1 MNDDYLS
8 AVDEVLAAGG
18 NPGGAEDTTAPEPVN
33 DLDTLRPIDDPYDR
47 AVGEIVTENETRLRA
62 SVLAAQEQNP
72 DIAAQVQQVA
82 REVGWPVGA
91 AMRQP
96 EAYLRDYKV
105 QDTLTRIMN
114 APVTKNWLTD
124 PASSAIAHDD
134 VAPLVDIEK
143 RMFEY
148 GTLSAAEP
156 PEGTLLNA
164 LNAGLTATRQSIDR
178 LAAQAGVLRGTFRG
192 MLRDTFGLPGDDF
205 DIYGNPVAP
214 DTNLNAERDRLRRLD
229 FAAEMVLPRFD
240 ETTLEGRAK
249 AAATSGFVS
258 AGQQAPTLAA
268 GAALRGVLGLVT
280 GLGAAAVGSG
290 GDQAARVLDRGGSNA
305 EAFLAGSGS
314 GTVEALTELIPMGK
328 LLDAFGSKGAREFME
343 SAIASVMADVPGEQI
358 ATLAQDAI
366 DTATANPDMTWG
378 EYWKDR
384 PGAAFDTLI
393 ATLTQGAVTVGAGAA
408 GKATINALGGADKA
422 AQTAESLKTVLDT
435 ASQSK
440 VRERDPSGFAG
451 LVQQSADKAGAPDV
465 YIEAEAFAQAI
476 EAAGD
481 EGRAVLDRMPSAAA
495 QLLDAA
501 MTGADVR
508 LPLGEF
514 VAAVSGTPMADS
526 LLQHVRSTPEAMSA
540 AQAQQMADTNFEGLR
555 SEAAEIIDS
564 ATVQS
569 ERQASA
575 DAVYQRVLGD
585 LSAANRFTPD
595 VNAAYATL
603 TRDFFTVLAD
613 RLGIDPQEAF
623 NRYPLR
629 VTGAPVVGPGLDQ
642 SKIETLEFKAWFG
655 DSKVVDDSGEPLVV
669 YHGTD
674 RKFTKFSPSK
684 SIGGM
689 FWFTSNKTAIDAGEI
704 GAAGKG
710 VVVDAYLSIKNPAG
724 WAEYEKF
731 GIEELKAQGYDGLA
745 LPESDGTLYVAFDPR
760 QIKSASRNRGT
771 FDPNDAN
778 ILHQDAVA
786 AVTLAGDELAP
797 KGAPIED
804 LRKAARAFWK
814 ANLAK
819 TKVAHPTL
827 GEIAFTGKGEGK
839 LFSSSANADKLRLV
853 AALADIVKNA
863 TVSGEPREVTGKDG
877 HRQDITRFYY
887 LTAPVRL
894 DGRDLT
900 VGVTVFED
908 RHGNKFYNI
917 NDTAESQK
925 ARRFARQET
934 GSSEPSQDAQDA
946 TTDTASTEAGDGTTR
961 PDDALEQNVGA
972 TADGVN
978 LTILEQSARG
988 TFTPSTNTIALLKD
1002 ADLSTYL
1009 HELGHFF
1016 LETYTHL
1023 AAQPNAPAQIADDM
1037 QVLLKWF
1044 KVKDIE
1050 TWRGMTLDQQR
1061 EHHEKFARGFETY
1074 LFSGEAPNAEIQSL
1088 FQRFRAWLVAVYKS
1102 VSRLNV
1108 DLTAEV
1114 RGVMDRMIA
1123 TDAQIAQAE
1132 ALRRYRPLF
1141 ESAEAMGVSPEE
1153 FAVYQSLGAEAT
1165 VKATEQLDKR
1175 SLKDM
1180 KWMADAKAKALR
1192 ALQKETRAK
1201 RAEVMAEVRAEV
1213 LRMPVYAAQRFLSHG
1228 ELPDAER
1235 NKDQRRI
1242 AQQAGQ
1248 EGNKLD
1254 LAVLKE
1260 MYGEEANALWRY
1272 LPVGRYGYAT
1282 QQGTHPDAVA
1292 ELFGFTSGD
1301 ELVRK
1306 ILAAEPMTSVIEG
1319 MTDQRMLERYGDIS
1333 SPEALE
1339 RAAEAAIH
1347 NEARGRFVAAELK
1360 ALNAANNAKSRDG
1373 IDRNGRPV
1381 SVNLIAK
1388 AARQFAAQLIAAK
1401 KVRDLRPALFAQAE
1415 GKNARLAEQMLR
1427 KNDLPGAAAAKRQQM
1442 LAYYSAR
1449 EATTAQTEVQK
1460 GLDYLRKF
1468 AKDGVRKAIDP
1479 DYVAQIDAILERY
1492 DLRRSTTARQVAR
1505 RQSLAEWVK
1514 AQEDMGFSPPID
1526 PALLADSKLVSY
1538 KDLTVEQF
1546 RGLVESVKVIDHLG
1560 RLKNKLLTAKD
1571 QRDWEAIQTELV
1583 NSIIDN
1589 AGEREV
1595 SPASVNTWQADIAR
1609 GAKNYFYEH
1618 LKMATIARVLDGGK
1632 DGGPFWEYFVRGMNE
1647 AGNKETTWRAQA
1659 AKAVSDILAPVMRK
1673 GGLRNGEQYFPSIGQ
1688 SLNREAVMTIAL
1700 NVGNESNLQRLL
1712 DGGIRES
1719 GPIQVEQLQP
1729 VLDTLTE
1736 QEWQAVQAVWD
1747 YFESFKPEI
1756 GAKER
1761 RVNGVEPEWIE
1772 ATPVVTSFGTLR
1784 GGYYP
1789 VKYDPA
1795 ASIRAEEHAD
1805 AEAARQ
1811 AMGAAYTSAT
1821 TRRSFT
1827 KARVAEVKGRPLL
1840 LDFSGIYSGLNEVIH
1855 DLAWHEW
1862 LIDANRIAKSDGID
1876 KAIRRTYGPEFKAQ
1890 FKTLLEDVARGDG
1903 GTSTAA
1909 DRVAG
1914 FFRRNATR
1922 AGLALNVMNALQQVT
1937 GLAPAAVRVGGSHM
1951 LRGLGRFMTNPAAL
1965 YRETSQRSDFMRDR
1979 ARTRMRELNEVRNQ
1993 VRGQGA
1999 VVKAYDQVAYI
2010 LMLKMQQVVDNI
2022 TWWGSFEKA
2031 LADGNDDARASAL
2044 ADQTVIDTQGSGMW
2058 KDLSAVERR
2067 SIIAKLSSF
2076 YSYFNAMLNLT
2087 VAEQMTSDS
2096 RARLA
2101 GSYLMI
2107 YAVPAAIM
2115 AAMTT
2120 TLVAGG
2126 DDDEPWPVAF
2136 GKAFGEQIIGMPL
2149 SLFAWVRE
2157 ASSVPRA
2164 LIGEAPGY
2172 TGPTAL
2178 RWVADLQKF
2187 IGQAKQLELDMAL
2200 ARATVRLAGDLTG
2213 APAGQI
2219 NRTMGGVEAIA
2230 KGDSQN
2236 PLAVLFGYRD

>member
-33 DLDTLRPIDDPYDR
+33 DLDTLRPIDDTYDR
-47 AVGEIVTENETRLRA
+47 AVGQIVTENETRLRA

-205 DIYGNPVAP
+205 DIYGNPIAP
-214 DTNLNAERDRLRRLD
+214 DANLNADRERLRRLD
-229 FAAEMVLPRFD
+229 FAAEMVLPQFD
-240 ETTLEGRAK
+240 ETTLEGRTK
-249 AAATSGFVS
+249 AVATSGLVS
-258 AGQQAPTLAA
+258 AGQQAPTFAA
-268 GAALRGVLGLVT
+268 GVALRGVLGLIT
-280 GLGAAAVGSG
+280 GLGGAVTGSG

-422 AQTAESLKTVLDT
+422 AQTAESLKTVMDT
-435 ASQSK
+435 AAQSK
-440 VRERDPSGFAG
+440 VRERDPNGFAA
-451 LVQQSADKAGAPDV
+451 LVQQSADKVGAPDV

-476 EAAGD
+476 EAAGE
-481 EGRAVLDRMPSAAA
+481 EGRAVLDRMPSAAT

-501 MTGADVR
+501 RTGADVR

-526 LLQHVRSTPEAMSA
+526 LLQHVRSTPDALSA

-564 ATVQS
+564 AAAQS

-585 LSAANRFTPD
+585 LTAANRFTPD

-629 VTGAPVVGPGLDQ
+629 VTGAPVAGPGLDQ
-642 SKIETLEFKAWFG
+642 ESGAFGPVLREFAGKAKDAVAKLKELKTGEAIGALRHPAVG
-655 DSKVVDDSGEPLVV
+655 DIDLVWGKEGKGASDGYGLAKLIKHHPEVVDDLQGVLDGMVEVSRTANRVQLESADHRAGVRLEWDGEA
-669 YHGTD
+669 
-674 RKFTKFSPSK
+674 
-684 SIGGM
+684 
-689 FWFTSNKTAIDAGEI
+689 KTWLLTAFEK
-704 GAAGKG
+704 GKG
-710 VVVDAYLSIKNPAG
+710 S
-724 WAEYEKF
+724 
-731 GIEELKAQGYDGLA
+731 AQG
-745 LPESDGTLYVAFDPR
+745 
-760 QIKSASRNRGT
+760 
-771 FDPNDAN
+771 
-778 ILHQDAVA
+778 
-786 AVTLAGDELAP
+786 
-797 KGAPIED
+797 
-804 LRKAARAFWK
+804 
-814 ANLAK
+814 
-819 TKVAHPTL
+819 
-827 GEIAFTGKGEGK
+827 
-839 LFSSSANADKLRLV
+839 
-853 AALADIVKNA
+853 
-863 TVSGEPREVTGKDG
+863 
-877 HRQDITRFYY
+877 
-887 LTAPVRL
+887 
-894 DGRDLT
+894 
-900 VGVTVFED
+900 
-908 RHGNKFYNI
+908 
-917 NDTAESQK
+917 
-925 ARRFARQET
+925 
-934 GSSEPSQDAQDA
+934 A
-946 TTDTASTEAGDGTTR
+946 TTDTASAPAGGDTAR
-961 PDDALEQNVGA
+961 PDSAPAINIAQEPLDLKS
-972 TADGVN
+972 
-978 LTILEQSARG
+978 LRQSARG

-1016 LETYTHL
+1016 LETYAHL

-1037 QVLLKWF
+1037 AALLKWF

-1050 TWRGMTLDQQR
+1050 TWRGMSLDQQR
-1061 EHHEKFARGFETY
+1061 EHHEKFARGFEAY
-1074 LFSGEAPNAEIQSL
+1074 LFSGEAPNAEIQGL

-1132 ALRRYRPLF
+1132 AVRRYRPLF
-1141 ESAEAMGVSPEE
+1141 ESAEQMGVTPEE

-1165 VKATEQLDKR
+1165 AKATEQLDRR
-1175 SLKDM
+1175 SLRDM

-1192 ALQKETRAK
+1192 ALQKDTRAK

-1213 LRMPVYAAQRFLSHG
+1213 LRMPVYATQRFLSHG

-1242 AQQAGQ
+1242 ARQAGQ
-1248 EGNKLD
+1248 DGNKLD

-1272 LPVGRYGYAT
+1272 LPVGRYGYAA
-1282 QQGTHPDAVA
+1282 QQGTHPDAIA

-1306 ILAAEPMTSVIEG
+1306 ILAAEPMASVIEG

-1333 SPEALE
+1333 SPEAIE

-1373 IDRNGRPV
+1373 VDRNGRPV

-1415 GKNARLAEQMLR
+1415 GKNARLSEQMLR
-1427 KNDLPGAAAAKRQQM
+1427 KNDLAGAAAAKRQQM

-1449 EATTAQTEVQK
+1449 EATAAQAEVQK

-1468 AKDGVRKAIDP
+1468 AKDGVRKSVDP
-1479 DYVAQIDAILERY
+1479 DYVAQIDVILERY
-1492 DLRRSTTARQVAR
+1492 DLRRSTTARQMAR

-1546 RGLVESVKVIDHLG
+1546 RGLVESVKVIEHLG

-1583 NSIIDN
+1583 NSINDN

-1595 SPASVNTWQADIAR
+1595 SPASVNTWQAEIAK

-1618 LKMATIARVLDGGK
+1618 LKIATVARVLDGGK

-1647 AGNKETTWRAQA
+1647 AGNKETAWRAQA
-1659 AKAVSDILAPVMRK
+1659 AKAVSDILAPLMRK
-1673 GGLRNGEQYFPSIGQ
+1673 GGLRSGEQYFPSIGQ
-1688 SLNREAVMTIAL
+1688 SLNREAVITIAL

-1719 GPIQVEQLQP
+1719 GPIQAAQLQP

-1736 QEWQAVQAVWD
+1736 QEWQAVQAIWD
-1747 YFESFKPEI
+1747 YFESFKTEI

-1772 ATPVVTSFGTLR
+1772 ATPVVTPFGTLR

-1903 GTSTAA
+1903 GASTAA

-1937 GLAPAAVRVGGSHM
+1937 GLAPAAVRVGGTHM

-1979 ARTRMRELNEVRNQ
+1979 ARTRLRELNEVRNQ
-1993 VRGQGA
+1993 VRGQGT

-2010 LMLKMQQVVDNI
+2010 LMLKMQQVVDNV
-2022 TWWGSFEKA
+2022 TWWGAFEKS
-2031 LADGNDDARASAL
+2031 LAEGNDDARASTL

-2067 SIIAKLSSF
+2067 SIITKLSSF

-2087 VAEQMTSDS
+2087 VAEQMTTDS

-2213 APAGQI
+2213 APTGQI